1 MRLYERLYFGEK
13 AKKNR
18 VKILH
23 AVREE
28 KASGYYVL
36 TFASNEKN
44 LLDIIVRNNLL
55 SLLVDQCIRF
65 LREEDQSILPILD
78 TPQLQA
84 DSFVLSGFVMM
95 QVTLI
100 LQWHLQNYQ
109 PPVEE
114 MIRTYQRLIY
124 QPLIFRKGDN

>member
-44 LLDIIVRNNLL
+44 LLDIYSASSLNQPYYKQQDLLIVGVAADYKDAAM
-55 SLLVDQCIRF
+55 LVGTIIGEVYKKTGGFDVREF
-65 LREEDQSILPILD
+65 LKQ
-78 TPQLQA
+78 
-84 DSFVLSGFVMM
+84 
-95 QVTLI
+95 
-100 LQWHLQNYQ
+100 
-109 PPVEE
+109 E
-114 MIRTYQRLIY
+114 MSHQ
-124 QPLIFRKGDN
+124 

>member
-44 LLDIIVRNNLL
+44 LLDIYSASSLNQPYYKQQDLLIVGVAADYEDAAMLVGKIVGEVYKKTGGFDVRECLNQEL
-55 SLLVDQCIRF
+55 S
-65 LREEDQSILPILD
+65 
-78 TPQLQA
+78 
-84 DSFVLSGFVMM
+84 
-95 QVTLI
+95 
-100 LQWHLQNYQ
+100 HY
-109 PPVEE
+109 
-114 MIRTYQRLIY
+114 
-124 QPLIFRKGDN
+124 

>member
-18 VKILH
+18 VKILQ

-44 LLDIIVRNNLL
+44 LLDIYSASSLNQPYYKQQDLLIVGVAADYEDAAE
-55 SLLVDQCIRF
+55 LVGTIVGEVYQKTGGFDVREF
-65 LREEDQSILPILD
+65 LKQ
-78 TPQLQA
+78 
-84 DSFVLSGFVMM
+84 
-95 QVTLI
+95 
-100 LQWHLQNYQ
+100 
-109 PPVEE
+109 E
-114 MIRTYQRLIY
+114 MSR
-124 QPLIFRKGDN
+124 